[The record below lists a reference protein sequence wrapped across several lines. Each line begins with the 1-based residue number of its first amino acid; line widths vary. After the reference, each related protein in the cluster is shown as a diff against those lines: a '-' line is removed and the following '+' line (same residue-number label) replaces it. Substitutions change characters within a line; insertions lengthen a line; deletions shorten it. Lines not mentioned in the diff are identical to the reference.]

1 MSMFKTKK
9 KIGKRMVEVE
19 DEEGD
24 APDYAGSDEEL
35 EEDEDGE
42 DGDMP
47 LGDEIRDEEDG
58 IFIESIEIT
67 PENMRRFNIVPV
79 SDTDWK
85 EARSALHKVRF
96 WIFLVILATDMILLG
111 RKAL

>member
-1 MSMFKTKK
+1 MSMFKMKK
-9 KIGKRMVEVE
+9 KIGKCMVEVE

-42 DGDMP
+42 DGDTP
-47 LGDEIRDEEDG
+47 LGDEIHDEEDE

-67 PENMRRFNIVPV
+67 PKNMRRFNIVPV
-79 SDTDWK
+79 SDTNWK
-85 EARSALHKVRF
+85 EARSALRKVRF
-96 WIFLVILATDMILLG
+96 WIFLMILATDTTSLG
-111 RKAL
+111 HKAL